1 MGGVGSP
8 AGVFFFVFDMAAV
21 LDYYRVAFGQSLRC
35 GKYSPGPGHF
45 SSTNRQFHNRYQHG
59 SQTGNLNI
67 LQPSLR
73 LADLILPT
81 ILKDSRTMKFGELR
95 SSGLISNKLTVSPPL

>member
-1 MGGVGSP
+1 M
-8 AGVFFFVFDMAAV
+8 
-21 LDYYRVAFGQSLRC
+21 
-35 GKYSPGPGHF
+35 
-45 SSTNRQFHNRYQHG
+45 
-59 SQTGNLNI
+59 

-81 ILKDSRTMKFGELR
+81 ILKDSGTMKFGELR